1 MIGKIHLQQCNNS
14 LARLLIVA
22 FLLVGMSGGMS
33 GCNLLNAIPD
43 NQDKDKDDQDVKP
56 DPGPTPQPLPEPFP
70 KPDPP
75 KPDPLP
81 EPPKPLVYEE
91 SDYWNALADLVEA
104 GRFTNTDQIV
114 LTAKSQKSLGHLKD
128 LGRLAEYETKRS
140 DVTDANKNFIANKIR
155 GN

>member
-22 FLLVGMSGGMS
+22 FLLAGMSGGMS

-43 NQDKDKDDQDVKP
+43 KDQTDVKP
-56 DPGPTPQPLPEPFP
+56 DPGPTPDPLPRPFPEPLPE
-70 KPDPP
+70 
-75 KPDPLP
+75 P
-81 EPPKPLVYEE
+81 EPPKPPEPVKPTE
-91 SDYWNALADLVEA
+91 SDYWEALAELVEA

-114 LTAKSQKSLGHLKD
+114 LVAESQKSMNHLAD
-128 LGRLAEYETKRS
+128 ISRIAEYQTKRQE
-140 DVTDANKNFIANKIR
+140 VTDANKNFIANKIR

>member
-1 MIGKIHLQQCNNS
+1 VIGKIHLQQCNS

-33 GCNLLNAIPD
+33 GCNLLNALPGGGNDRD
-43 NQDKDKDDQDVKP
+43 NRPV
-56 DPGPTPQPLPEPFP
+56 
-70 KPDPP
+70 
-75 KPDPLP
+75 DPLP
-81 EPPKPLVYEE
+81 EPGPLPDPLPKPEPEPPKPVEPTE
-91 SDYWNALADLVEA
+91 ADYWNALADLVEA

-128 LGRLAEYETKRS
+128 LGRLSEYESKRS

>member
-1 MIGKIHLQQCNNS
+1 MIGKIHLQQCNHS

-22 FLLVGMSGGMS
+22 FLLVGMSGGMA
-33 GCNLLNAIPD
+33 GCNLLNALPD
-43 NQDKDKDDQDVKP
+43 GQDKADPDVKPLP

-70 KPDPP
+70 KPEPP
-75 KPDPLP
+75 KP
-81 EPPKPLVYEE
+81 EPPKPPEYTEA
-91 SDYWNALADLVEA
+91 DYWNSLADNVEA

-114 LTAKSQKSLGHLKD
+114 LTAKAEKALNHLKD
-128 LGRLAEYETKRS
+128 LGRLSEYETKRS

>member
-1 MIGKIHLQQCNNS
+1 MIGKIHLQQCNSS
-14 LARLLIVA
+14 LARLLVVG
-22 FLLVGMSGGMS
+22 LLLLPMSAGLS
-33 GCNLLNAIPD
+33 GCNLLNALP
-43 NQDKDKDDQDVKP
+43 DKDQTDVKP

-104 GRFTNTDQIV
+104 GRISNTEQIV
-114 LTAKSQKSLGHLKD
+114 MVVESQKALKNIKD
-128 LGRLAEYETKRS
+128 DSRVKEYQAKRS
-140 DVTDANKNFIANKIR
+140 DVTDANRNFIANKLR